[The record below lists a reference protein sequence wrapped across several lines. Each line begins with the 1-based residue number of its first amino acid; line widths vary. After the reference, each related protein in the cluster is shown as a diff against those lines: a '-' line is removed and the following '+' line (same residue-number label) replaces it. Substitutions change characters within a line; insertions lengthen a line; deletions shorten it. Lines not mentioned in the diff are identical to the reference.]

1 MPPTHQPPPP
11 HHANYA
17 FHQDDIPAWMTEDDA
32 DLAAPFGRAGNRQR
46 WPSSGSGRSAGSN
59 SSAGSS
65 GGGGAPAETAT
76 RPTTTS
82 SDLVF
87 KYSESCYRA
96 WENFLYRSV
105 YLRHFKPKDYLSS

>member
-1 MPPTHQPPPP
+1 VPPTHQQP

-65 GGGGAPAETAT
+65 GGGAPAAETA
-76 RPTTTS
+76 RPTTS

-87 KYSESCYRA
+87 KYSCYRTG
-96 WENFLYRSV
+96 EI
-105 YLRHFKPKDYLSS
+105 SSIDRCICVILP